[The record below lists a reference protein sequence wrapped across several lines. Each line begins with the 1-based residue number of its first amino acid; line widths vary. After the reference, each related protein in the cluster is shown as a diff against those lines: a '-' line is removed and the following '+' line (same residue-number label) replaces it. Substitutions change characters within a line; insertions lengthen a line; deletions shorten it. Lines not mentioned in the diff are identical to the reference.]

1 MKLVC
6 SQSDLRSHLSLVS
19 RAVPSRPTHP
29 VLGNVL
35 LKADP
40 QQGKVRLIAFDLS
53 LGIQT
58 SFAAQVTTG
67 GEVTLPAKIINEIV
81 SRLSEGEIT
90 ITYEPKEQ
98 DAEREGVL
106 ITLTS
111 TSGRY
116 QLRGMEA
123 EEFPELPVIEEGTT
137 LMLPVEV
144 LGEGLRGALFAASAD
159 ETKQIL
165 TGVHLCTTTDSL
177 EFAATDGHRLAV
189 VETQLETDN
198 QPGEEVAVTIPAR
211 GLRELERM
219 LAGHQGEEL
228 VKLWFDESQVVFEL
242 GEQRLT
248 SRRLEGAYPAYGQLI
263 PQQFERKMSLERKRL
278 LSGLELV
285 AVLAD
290 ANNSV
295 VKFSLDG
302 EKQEL
307 SLSVNAKDVGNA
319 KESMPV
325 EISGDS
331 IDIAFN
337 VKYLMDGLKS
347 LPANEIQMHLN
358 APTQP
363 VIFTPLGGVKMTYLV
378 MPVQIR

>member
-35 LKADP
+35 LRADP
-40 QQGKVRLIAFDLS
+40 QQGRVRLIAFDLS

-98 DAEREGVL
+98 DAEGKGVL

-189 VETQLETDN
+189 VETQLGIDN

-263 PQQFERKMSLERKRL
+263 PQQFQRQMSLERKRL

-295 VKFSLDG
+295 VKFSLDS